1 MKKTTVLFFVTL
13 LHLVSL
19 AQTICHTQQIASKE
33 LMQRYCLKT
42 RTSNN
47 NSYILY
53 VYFHVIRKSDGTG
66 GHTLQDVND
75 TFSLLN
81 ADFNSHNIYFVWNG
95 TIDYIDDTNKYYVP
109 SVSIFTYNNHQNG
122 IDIYLYSD
130 DIDED
135 DAGGLANGV
144 GNSSE
149 FYVGGKYWKTPYPSL
164 VPSHVVSHEMGHVLG
179 LWHTHHGTFNEG
191 GDTNQCAELVDGS
204 NSDTCGDYI
213 EDTPADPNLSY
224 NVNPATFQWLGT
236 GIDANGDTYIPD
248 TRLIMSYTDVR
259 CMSYFSTMQGEK
271 MRDNIENLTYL
282 QNSLASTHIESI
294 TGSSVVC
301 GTQTYYVSELPIG
314 MSVSWSLTFN
324 SGSSAQLATDT
335 PSTNQCQVTRTAS
348 TSFSAALTATI
359 TYQGQTIKTLT
370 KALSGNIPIAMSFY
384 TYSTTQGGAGLPHPF
399 STTNYINVVPNTYY
413 YVTSPS
419 LPGMTLTPSFPSGVP
434 GYTMTR
440 VSETEIRVSL
450 PPSGFMTVAA
460 TGSGCD
466 NFSFT
471 FAASSS
477 KSYALDISGEGNL
490 MQVSLVPN
498 TEVLNARN
506 AGQEEENINWTL
518 EVYESAK
525 AELTTTQKVEGLSC
539 TLDTSR
545 WKPGIYI
552 VRAIIGDETL
562 TEKINLK

>member
-1 MKKTTVLFFVTL
+1 
-13 LHLVSL
+13 
-19 AQTICHTQQIASKE
+19 
-33 LMQRYCLKT
+33 
-42 RTSNN
+42 
-47 NSYILY
+47 
-53 VYFHVIRKSDGTG
+53 
-66 GHTLQDVND
+66 
-75 TFSLLN
+75 
-81 ADFNSHNIYFVWNG
+81 
-95 TIDYIDDTNKYYVP
+95 
-109 SVSIFTYNNHQNG
+109 
-122 IDIYLYSD
+122 
-130 DIDED
+130 
-135 DAGGLANGV
+135 
-144 GNSSE
+144 
-149 FYVGGKYWKTPYPSL
+149 
-164 VPSHVVSHEMGHVLG
+164 
-179 LWHTHHGTFNEG
+179 
-191 GDTNQCAELVDGS
+191 
-204 NSDTCGDYI
+204 
-213 EDTPADPNLSY
+213 
-224 NVNPATFQWLGT
+224 
-236 GIDANGDTYIPD
+236 
-248 TRLIMSYTDVR
+248 
-259 CMSYFSTMQGEK
+259 

-348 TSFSAALTATI
+348 TPFSAALTATI
-359 TYQGQTIKTLT
+359 TYQGQIIKTLT